1 MTTVVREFLEHNID
15 LIDSTPIY
23 TVIAQHFVGSGRDI
37 LELLSI
43 LKEAGISIDYTNS
56 TIDDIYQVLKLV
68 FENNNPPVNLRACQN
83 IKVKKLKNQ
92 IKIEAS
98 EKLGQMHPADVE
110 QQTKESEINLD
121 NILYNVTRV
130 CNFLLFDTSKSKLTI
145 EDRWGQ
151 RYYRAI
157 TCRKS
162 IYINF

>member
-1 MTTVVREFLEHNID
+1 MTTAVKEFLEHNID

-23 TVIAQHFVGSGRDI
+23 TVIAQCFVGSGKDI
-37 LELLSI
+37 LDLLNI
-43 LKEAGISIDYTNS
+43 LKEADISIDYSNS
-56 TIDDIYQVLKLV
+56 TIDEIYQVLKLI
-68 FENNNPPVNLRACQN
+68 FESNDSPVNLQTSQN

-98 EKLGQMHPADVE
+98 EKLGQMHPALVE
-110 QQTKESEINLD
+110 QKTTESNSRLD

-130 CNFLLFDTSKSKLTI
+130 CNNLLFDTTKSKLTV

-151 RYYRAI
+151 RYYRAV